1 MVVYAKSSQ
10 SISDVIFFH
19 CRDIKPENILLT
31 SKDNDINLKLADFG
45 FAAKAGLPILK
56 PNVRIDIH
64 SPALCILSKY
74 DAILTW

>member
-1 MVVYAKSSQ
+1 VVVYAKSSQ
-10 SISDVIFFH
+10 TISDVIFFH

-64 SPALCILSKY
+64 SPALCILSKH